1 VGGFLQCAQRQQ
13 PALYEF
19 STNFYI
25 QFVKT
30 NNSLLIV
37 TWDEDDGTSSNHIP
51 TIFFGMPV
59 KQVSLAR
66 PLTSKRFA
74 STGSLGR

>member
-1 VGGFLQCAQRQQ
+1 MMAPSRRLTPGLQNNLGA
-13 PALYEF
+13 
-19 STNFYI
+19 YI

-37 TWDEDDGTSSNHIP
+37 TRDEDDGTSSNHIP

-59 KQVSLAR
+59 KHGQFGETIDL
-66 PLTSKRFA
+66 
-74 STGSLGR
+74 